1 MRPGHGDHDHA
12 GGTSSG
18 DPTAAVGAVGAVGA
32 VAAIDT
38 AENVRDA
45 LSSMYGAVA
54 ALIREDRIGM
64 ELLLDDL
71 RRGFDD
77 FTELL
82 ATMAF
87 ATLDRLDAALTTGT
101 PLSPRETRSLAQRLL
116 TDAHRLA
123 LVDAIPVQAA
133 ARRLDAVRRHDH
145 GFVAAEVMHARTVAS
160 DAALLFGAVA
170 LLAATVNVWAERSHR
185 TLHKAIGDLCL
196 AASVEPAA

>member
-1 MRPGHGDHDHA
+1 MSDTTDH
-12 GGTSSG
+12 
-18 DPTAAVGAVGAVGA
+18 
-32 VAAIDT
+32 
-38 AENVRDA
+38 VRDA

-54 ALIREDRIGM
+54 ALVREDRIGM

-101 PLSPRETRSLAQRLL
+101 PLSPRETRALAQHLL
-116 TDAHRLA
+116 TEAHRIA

-145 GFVAAEVMHARTVAS
+145 GYVAAEVMHARTVAS
-160 DAALLFGAVA
+160 DTELLYGAVA
-170 LLAATVNVWAERSHR
+170 LLTATVDVWAGRSNR
-185 TLHKAIGDLCL
+185 TLHKAVADLCL